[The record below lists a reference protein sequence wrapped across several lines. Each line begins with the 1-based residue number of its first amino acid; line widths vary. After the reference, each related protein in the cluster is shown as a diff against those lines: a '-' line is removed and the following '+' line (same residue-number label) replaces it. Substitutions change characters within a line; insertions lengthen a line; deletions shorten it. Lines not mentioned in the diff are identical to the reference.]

1 MLLYIVLWLHTG
13 GNKETGK
20 ILDVAW
26 KDTSNLSSPANRGA
40 S

>member
-1 MLLYIVLWLHTG
+1 MLLYTVLWLHTG
-13 GNKETGK
+13 RNKETGK
-20 ILDVAW
+20 ILDVAR